1 MDTVLRLLEVALGY
15 PDDPSQDV
23 IDILTSCINT
33 AKEEILLQGADL
45 DTTKESDI
53 NFLFNYALGLYNRM
67 HSEEAMGKGM
77 QKRLN
82 MRIFKKV
89 TETNE

>member
-15 PDDPSQDV
+15 PKEPPQDI

-33 AKEEILLQGADL
+33 AKEEILLQGAYL

-67 HSEEAMGKGM
+67 HSEETM
-77 QKRLN
+77 
-82 MRIFKKV
+82 
-89 TETNE
+89 

>member
-15 PDDPSQDV
+15 PEDPSQDV

-53 NFLFNYALGLYNRM
+53 NFLFNYISLPCFIY
-67 HSEEAMGKGM
+67 HSLSEVK
-77 QKRLN
+77 
-82 MRIFKKV
+82 
-89 TETNE
+89 